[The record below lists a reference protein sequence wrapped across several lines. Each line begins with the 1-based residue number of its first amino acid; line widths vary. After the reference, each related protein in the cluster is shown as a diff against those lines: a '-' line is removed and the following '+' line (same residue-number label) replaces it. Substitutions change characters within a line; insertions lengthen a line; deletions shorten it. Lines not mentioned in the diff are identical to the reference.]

1 MAKKAALGRGLG
13 ALLESSDTDSPD
25 SPGAFDIQNRAR
37 ESARI
42 FEIDVTNITANPYQ
56 PRTTFA
62 EAGLAELAESIKQ
75 HGIIQPVT
83 VKDVGGGRYQ
93 LISGERRLRA
103 SKLAGLRRI
112 PSYVRDA
119 TSESML
125 EMAIVENIQREE
137 LDPIEVALGYQQ
149 LMEECEL
156 TQEDVATKIG
166 KNRSTVSNALR
177 LLKLPP
183 TIQLSLRTGDISA
196 GHARALINLPDTK
209 QQLTMLAAIRE
220 ESLSVRQVEKRVR
233 AILDPPKSNPPTK
246 KAKAE
251 STRSSRDSDIAY
263 LTGQLRKKFSTK
275 IEIRRSSDGKGRIEL
290 EFYDSNDLSRLV
302 ELLLDQ

>member
-13 ALLESSDTDSPD
+13 AIFDTEDTSSQA

-42 FEIDVTNITANPYQ
+42 FEIEVTNITANPYQ
-56 PRTTFA
+56 PRTTFT
-62 EAGLAELAESIKQ
+62 ETGLAELAESIKQ
-75 HGIIQPVT
+75 LGIIQPVT

-103 SKLAGLRRI
+103 SKMAGLRRI
-112 PSYVRDA
+112 PAYVRDA
-119 TSESML
+119 NTESML

-149 LMEECEL
+149 LMEECDL
-156 TQEDVATKIG
+156 TQEDVAKKIG
-166 KNRSTVSNALR
+166 KNRSTVSNSLR

-183 TIQLSLRTGDISA
+183 AVQLSLRTGDISA
-196 GHARALINLPDTK
+196 GHARALVNLPTSK
-209 QQLTMLAAIRE
+209 QQLKLLAEIRE
-220 ESLSVRQVEKRVR
+220 RALSVRQIEKRVR
-233 AILDPPKSNPPTK
+233 ELMDTPVKQKTVKRKSGSP
-246 KAKAE
+246 
-251 STRSSRDSDIAY
+251 SDVDADISY
-263 LTGQLRKKFSTK
+263 LTDQLRKKFSTK
-275 IEIRRSSDGKGRIEL
+275 IDIRRSREGRGKIEM
-290 EFYDSNDLSRLV
+290 EFYDSNDLSRIV